1 MTFSGKAARRSWE
14 KIDRDV
20 RKVKMQ
26 MLALTLIAIGV
37 LLTAAAFAPSSW
49 DFALAV
55 MPGWHVTIFPA
66 SLWVGATVILIG
78 IVALLVSFR

>member
-1 MTFSGKAARRSWE
+1 MTAR
-14 KIDRDV
+14 
-20 RKVKMQ
+20 
-26 MLALTLIAIGV
+26 ALIAIGV

-49 DFALAV
+49 DFAVAV